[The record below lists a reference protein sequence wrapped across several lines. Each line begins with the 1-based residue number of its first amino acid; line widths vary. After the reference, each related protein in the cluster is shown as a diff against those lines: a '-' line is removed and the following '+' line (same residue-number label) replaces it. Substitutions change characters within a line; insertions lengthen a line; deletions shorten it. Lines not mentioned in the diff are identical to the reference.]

1 MRTFLIRRALL
12 AVFTLWA
19 VTFVV
24 FGLSRLGPDP
34 LLVFVQAE
42 NYGLNKET
50 VAKLKAKWGLDKP
63 FLVQYGMWLG
73 HVVRGDLGK
82 SVGAER
88 PVTRII
94 GEKMAATFQ
103 LGVVAWIFSTIVGIP
118 LGVLSAVKRGSVWD
132 YCGRLIA
139 LIGQATPAF
148 WLGIVLILIFA
159 VQLDLLPAAS
169 KGGGSFWNQ
178 ARYFVLPAAV
188 LAFDPWAM
196 YLRLTRSSM
205 LEVLDSEYVKLGRA
219 KGVKE
224 WKIVWKHAL
233 RNALIQPITTSALVI
248 GSFITGAVFVE
259 TIFAW
264 PGLGRLAVESSLNND
279 FPVLAGVALMFGV
292 IFVGLNLVAD
302 IAYAVIDP
310 RIRYT

>member
-1 MRTFLIRRALL
+1 MRTFLIRRAML
-12 AVFTLWA
+12 AIVTLWA

-34 LLVFVQAE
+34 LLVFIQAE
-42 NYGLNKET
+42 NYGLNEET
-50 VAKLKAKWGLDKP
+50 VKRLKSKWGLDKP
-63 FLVQYGMWLG
+63 FLVQYGIWLG

-82 SVGAER
+82 SVGASR
-88 PVTRII
+88 PVTRVI
-94 GEKMAATFQ
+94 GEKMAATIQ

-132 YCGRLIA
+132 YFGRLIA

-169 KGGGSFWNQ
+169 KGGGSLWNQ

-205 LEVLDSEYVKLGRA
+205 LEVLDSEYVKLARA
-219 KGVKE
+219 KGVEE
-224 WKIVWKHAL
+224 WKIIWKHAL

-248 GSFITGAVFVE
+248 GAFITGAVFVE

-279 FPVLAGVALMFGV
+279 FPVLAGVALMFGA
-292 IFVGLNLVAD
+292 IYVGLNLVAD

>member
-12 AVFTLWA
+12 AVVTLWA

-34 LLVFVQAE
+34 LLVFIQAE
-42 NYGLNKET
+42 NYGLNEET
-50 VAKLKAKWGLDKP
+50 VKKLKAKWGLDKP
-63 FLVQYGMWLG
+63 FLVQYGIWLG

-82 SVGAER
+82 SVGASR
-88 PVTRII
+88 PVTRVI

-132 YCGRLIA
+132 YFGRLIA

-219 KGVKE
+219 KGVPE

-248 GSFITGAVFVE
+248 GAFITGAVFVE